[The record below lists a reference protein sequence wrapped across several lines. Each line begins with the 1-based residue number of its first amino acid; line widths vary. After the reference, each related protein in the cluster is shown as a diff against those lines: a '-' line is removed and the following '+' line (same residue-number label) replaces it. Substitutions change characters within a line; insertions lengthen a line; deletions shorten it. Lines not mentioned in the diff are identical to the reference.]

1 MEVQVNWLG
10 IVLAAL
16 STMLVGGIWYAK
28 AVFGK
33 QWMKMVG
40 LSDKDVETG
49 AAKALGLTL
58 IISFISAYVLAH
70 VAYLSHAFFDTSF
83 LQDSLMTAFWLWLG
97 LTAGRMVTHDLFE
110 RRPTKLTIMNI
121 GNEFV
126 TIMVMGLVIGL
137 FKP

>member
-1 MEVQVNWLG
+1 MEVQLNWLG

-16 STMLVGGIWYAK
+16 STMVVGGIWYAK
-28 AVFGK
+28 PVFGRV
-33 QWMKMVG
+33 WMKMVG
-40 LSDKDVETG
+40 LSDKDVESG
-49 AAKALGLTL
+49 AAKALGVTL
-58 IISFISAYVLAH
+58 LISFISAYVLAH
-70 VAYLSHAFFDTSF
+70 VAYISHEFFKNSF

-110 RRPTKLTIMNI
+110 RRPAKLTFMNI